1 MDLNDPRF
9 NKALKSYQ
17 RAMIQKRRME
27 GIDNLKQQAASN
39 NYAKF
44 LTPQV
49 QASIKPPI
57 SSNGHLKGLPQLN
70 NFLSQTYSIVQAL
83 DQRLQQAANT
93 INQIMSPVMRAST
106 AIGNMIERLP
116 DFTPAFQELAEAFQ
130 RYMAEVAEGEAILEA
145 SDYGFADNLWHGFYM
160 ASFSRLSNT
169 PAQTRNAV
177 VTNKLYTATCED
189 DFVEDFV
196 DCFENSIYL
205 KRRWS
210 KVEPA
215 YEAHQRGEYAL
226 SIPALLPQI
235 EGTIVDILKL
245 KGRTV
250 KQNGKLYLRGE
261 DGERRRNQ
269 DGKRIGPVMLGAAA
283 NEAKKLEEHPSIESV
298 STFVADSMV
307 QSRNEILHGESLR
320 YPERKISVQCVL
332 ILAILANALNRLEE
346 EKNSD

>member
-9 NKALKSYQ
+9 NQALRAYQ
-17 RAMIQKRRME
+17 RAMIQNRRME

-39 NYAKF
+39 NYTKF
-44 LTPQV
+44 LSPQI
-49 QASIKPPI
+49 QASMKQPV
-57 SSNGHLKGLPQLN
+57 SSSEYLKGLPQLN

-93 INQIMSPVMRAST
+93 INRIVSPVMRAST
-106 AIGNMIERLP
+106 AIGNLIERLP

-145 SDYGFADNLWHGFYM
+145 SDYGFADDLWHGFYT

-169 PAQTRNAV
+169 PAQTRNAA

-196 DCFENSIYL
+196 ECFENSSYL
-205 KRRWS
+205 KRRWA
-210 KVEPA
+210 KVKPA

-235 EGTIVDILKL
+235 EGTIVDMLKL
-245 KGRTV
+245 TGRTV

-261 DGERRRNQ
+261 DGERRRTPK
-269 DGKRIGPVMLGAAA
+269 GKPTGEIMLSVAA
-283 NEAKKLEEHPSIESV
+283 NEATLLDEHPSIESV

-307 QSRNEILHGESLR
+307 QRRNEILHGKSLR

-332 ILAILANALNRLEE
+332 ILAILADALNRLEE
-346 EKNSD
+346 EKNAG